1 MHKAELMEL
10 LANGENSTVEF
21 KRDDVR
27 PEQIAKEIVALANF
41 RGGHLILGVEDD
53 GSISG
58 ITRAHNEEWVMEII
72 SQKIHPLLLPS
83 YEKIKFDNDM
93 YVAVISMPPGPSKPY
108 VMRHDGHED
117 IYIRVGSTSRIA
129 TREQQMRLFE
139 IGGMLHTELLPV
151 PRTDIN
157 CLDLVRIENYL
168 KDIVHDPEIPQ
179 SQSEWNDRLKNMG
192 FLTET
197 HGLTYCTIA
206 GLVLFGKSPRTF
218 LRQYGIRIIVYPTLE
233 KSYKTLFDKTLDSP
247 LVGRIDSTGQTK
259 KIIDKGIIDLF
270 IEATDPYIS
279 FRSEVVEPDLSRS
292 KYNAYPLE
300 AIRESVLN
308 ALVHRDWT
316 RSIEIEINIYPDR
329 MEIVSPGALPN
340 SMSVEKMKAGQRS
353 PRNPIILEILRDYGY
368 VDNRGM
374 GVRTKIIPLMRK
386 HNNTEPVF
394 IATEDSLQTILYQYG
409 NGPAV

>member
-1 MHKAELMEL
+1 M
-10 LANGENSTVEF
+10 
-21 KRDDVR
+21 
-27 PEQIAKEIVALANF
+27 
-41 RGGHLILGVEDD
+41 
-53 GSISG
+53 
-58 ITRAHNEEWVMEII
+58 
-72 SQKIHPLLLPS
+72 
-83 YEKIKFDNDM
+83 
-93 YVAVISMPPGPSKPY
+93 
-108 VMRHDGHED
+108 
-117 IYIRVGSTSRIA
+117 
-129 TREQQMRLFE
+129 
-139 IGGMLHTELLPV
+139 
-151 PRTDIN
+151 
-157 CLDLVRIENYL
+157 
-168 KDIVHDPEIPQ
+168 
-179 SQSEWNDRLKNMG
+179 
-192 FLTET
+192 
-197 HGLTYCTIA
+197 
-206 GLVLFGKSPRTF
+206 
-218 LRQYGIRIIVYPTLE
+218 
-233 KSYKTLFDKTLDSP
+233 
-247 LVGRIDSTGQTK
+247 VGRIDSTGQTK

-270 IEATDPYIS
+270 VEATDPYIS

>member
-1 MHKAELMEL
+1 MRKAELMEL

-108 VMRHDGHED
+108 VMRHNGHED

-233 KSYKTLFDKTLDSP
+233 KSYKTLFEKTLDSP

-270 IEATDPYIS
+270 VEATDPYIS

-300 AIRESVLN
+300 AIRESILN

>member
-108 VMRHDGHED
+108 VMRHNGHED

>member
-1 MHKAELMEL
+1 MRKAELMEL

-21 KRDDVR
+21 KREDVR

-58 ITRAHNEEWVMEII
+58 ISRAHNVECVMEII
-72 SQKIHPLLLPS
+72 SQKINPLLLPS

-108 VMRHDGHED
+108 VMRHNGHED

-233 KSYKTLFDKTLDSP
+233 KSYKTLFEKTLDSP

-270 IEATDPYIS
+270 VEATDPYIS

>member
-1 MHKAELMEL
+1 MRKAELMEL

-58 ITRAHNEEWVMEII
+58 ITRAHNEEWIIKII

-108 VMRHDGHED
+108 VMRHNGHED

-233 KSYKTLFDKTLDSP
+233 KSYKTLF
-247 LVGRIDSTGQTK
+247 
-259 KIIDKGIIDLF
+259 
-270 IEATDPYIS
+270 
-279 FRSEVVEPDLSRS
+279 
-292 KYNAYPLE
+292 
-300 AIRESVLN
+300 
-308 ALVHRDWT
+308 
-316 RSIEIEINIYPDR
+316 
-329 MEIVSPGALPN
+329 
-340 SMSVEKMKAGQRS
+340 
-353 PRNPIILEILRDYGY
+353 
-368 VDNRGM
+368 
-374 GVRTKIIPLMRK
+374 
-386 HNNTEPVF
+386 
-394 IATEDSLQTILYQYG
+394 
-409 NGPAV
+409 